1 MNKKE
6 NFTKKIQQDLT
17 LKVIDLMENKNLM
30 NTKWNMETFGLASGL
45 HYNHDSDHVFTGG
58 NQLLCMF
65 SGFSDNRWI
74 TSSTAFKKDND
85 YKVKKGSKVT
95 YLLQPRIVKN
105 DVEKVIEGKKIT
117 EERTWNYFVP
127 VAYFNLEQIENA
139 PEKEKIELQ
148 EFQVIKQAENFKNKM
163 IKNDLDLR
171 FTNESRYFYSPS
183 GDFISMLRPEG
194 FKENTSFYS
203 VLFHEVGHWTG
214 HKSRLD
220 RIQNGKSHKQ
230 DYAFEELIA
239 ELFAVFQC
247 ASLGLEKLPRP
258 DHARYLKSWIK
269 NLKDNYSYLWKAS
282 SQAFKIVNYCDQ
294 LPNYI

>member
-1 MNKKE
+1 M
-6 NFTKKIQQDLT
+6 
-17 LKVIDLMENKNLM
+17 
-30 NTKWNMETFGLASGL
+30 
-45 HYNHDSDHVFTGG
+45 
-58 NQLLCMF
+58 
-65 SGFSDNRWI
+65 
-74 TSSTAFKKDND
+74 
-85 YKVKKGSKVT
+85 
-95 YLLQPRIVKN
+95 
-105 DVEKVIEGKKIT
+105 IEGKKIT
-117 EERTWNYFVP
+117 ETRTWNYFVP
-127 VAYFNLEQIENA
+127 VAYLNLEQSENA

-148 EFQVIKQAENFKNKM
+148 EFQVIKQAENFKTKM
-163 IKNDLDLR
+163 IDNGLDLR

-183 GDFISMLRPEG
+183 GDYISMLRPEG
-194 FKENTSFYS
+194 FKENKSFYQ

-220 RIQNGKSHKQ
+220 RIQNVKLHKQ

-247 ASLGLEKLPRP
+247 ATLGLEKLTRP

-294 LPNYI
+294 LPN